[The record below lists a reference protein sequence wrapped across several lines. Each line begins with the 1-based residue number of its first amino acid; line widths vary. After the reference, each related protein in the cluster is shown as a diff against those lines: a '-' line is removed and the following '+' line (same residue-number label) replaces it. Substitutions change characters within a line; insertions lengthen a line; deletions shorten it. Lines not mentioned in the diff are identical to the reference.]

1 MSDEIISRLTELEN
15 ALVEALEQE
24 DFDAAEKL
32 TQERLEL
39 LKLFVDKVHNADD
52 EEQKAELTAFGNA
65 LKEHYAQMSES
76 LSEKRD
82 AVRQELMQLHHNQAG
97 AQAYKPVRRTR

>member
-24 DFDAAEKL
+24 DFETAEQL
-32 TQERLEL
+32 TAQRQNL
-39 LKLFVDKVHNADD
+39 LKEFVDKVHSTDD
-52 EEQKAELTAFGNA
+52 EGQKAELEAFGSA

-76 LSEKRD
+76 LTEKRD
-82 AVRQELMQLHHNQAG
+82 AVRKELMQLHHNQAG
-97 AQAYKPVRRTR
+97 AQAYRQVRRTR